1 MKNKDVLSKAF
12 SIVCYISGAVLTVF
26 AVAFFP
32 FAFLGIGLIVLT
44 IIHDKKSKTDKS
56 QLEELNKIS
65 SNPDFIKFSQDEAFK
80 AELEGQIKSLCTEK
94 ERIKSET
101 EKLSEIYEAEKQR
114 RIEQNNIALAPL
126 EEKATQ
132 LTSTIEKLEK
142 KQTTAQN
149 KLDKAAE
156 LLRSVNYS
164 VDNFFDWNAPIDF
177 CKIPDIILDE
187 IDTLS
192 PTVTLN
198 LHSMDI
204 KELRKAYKKND
215 QDIETLL
222 SSYLSRY
229 TTKTNR
235 SIYSLMVISLRSELQ
250 NILIDLKY
258 EKLDAAIEKIK
269 ATTAKYL
276 NIASEGNQSIVGTMT
291 KFIGQIEYLF
301 INAAKIE
308 YNYYVKKEKAKQ
320 EQIALREQMR
330 IEAQERKALESEQ
343 KKVEAEESKYQSE
356 IEKLKAQL
364 ESAAEEERNKLNT
377 KITELKAQ
385 LSEVTLKKDE
395 IVKLQNGKAG
405 NIYIISNLGSFG
417 DDVFKIGMTRRLDPQ
432 ERVNELGSASVPF
445 KFDVH
450 SFIFSE
456 DAVGLENKLHTIL
469 GDKRVNKVNLRKEF
483 FKVSINELQQL
494 VENIDP
500 TAEFTKTMAAEEY
513 RQSLSSNEV
522 YTSDISFDE
531 DYDDEE
537 DI

>member
-44 IIHDKKSKTDKS
+44 IIHDKKAKSDKS

-94 ERIKSET
+94 EKIKSET

-126 EEKATQ
+126 EEKVTQ

-204 KELRKAYKKND
+204 KELRKTYKKND

-456 DAVGLENKLHTIL
+456 DAVGLENKLHTLL

-483 FKVSINELQQL
+483 FKVSIDELQQL

-522 YTSDISFDE
+522 YTSDMSFDE